1 MGPLLKSSFIPSI
14 YSLRSFSFTSQYFAL
29 YGEIYSALVTGDD
42 VDVFDPVS
50 LLIIFFN
57 GVVSVDVYVV
67 GGVDG
72 SCVFQSTG
80 GSSGGADGV
89 GFLDAVNTF

>member
-1 MGPLLKSSFIPSI
+1 MQSSFIPSI
-14 YSLRSFSFTSQYFAL
+14 CFLRIFVFTAQYFYL
-29 YGEIYSALVTGDD
+29 YGEIYSARVTGNG

-57 GVVSVDVYVV
+57 VVVNVDVYVA

-72 SCVFQSTG
+72 LSGPHSSVSDG
-80 GSSGGADGV
+80 GDG
-89 GFLDAVNTF
+89 FSDAANTL